1 MSTKISH
8 DCLTRRSD
16 RVERNWSKALS
27 PAVRD
32 EPKHYLQQPQARRRL
47 RRSMTQGERKRR
59 LLQSLLAPPSAQ
71 VEKRIL
77 KLQRERVEVEQKIA
91 DYNSR
96 DQQRLARGRQE
107 LTDRNSPHTMSLAFF
122 GQFVPKSRDLLCKLV
137 R

>member
-1 MSTKISH
+1 MSATISH
-8 DCLTRRSD
+8 DYLTRRSD
-16 RVERNWSKALS
+16 RRNWSKTLS

-32 EPKHYLQQPQARRRL
+32 ELKHYLQQPRTRRRL
-47 RRSMTQGERKRR
+47 RRTMTQEERKRR
-59 LLQSLLAPPSAQ
+59 LMHRLLAPPFAQ
-71 VEKRIL
+71 VEKRML
-77 KLQRERVEVEQKIA
+77 KQERERVGVEQKIV

-96 DQQRLARGRQE
+96 DEQRLARRRRE

>member
-8 DCLTRRSD
+8 NYLTRRSD
-16 RVERNWSKALS
+16 RNWSKALS

-32 EPKHYLQQPQARRRL
+32 EPKHDLQQPQTRRRP
-47 RRSMTQGERKRR
+47 RTITQEERDRR

-71 VEKRIL
+71 VEKRML
-77 KLQRERVEVEQKIA
+77 KQERERVEVEQKIA

-96 DQQRLARGRQE
+96 DQQRLARRRQE

-122 GQFVPKSRDLLCKLV
+122 GQFVSKSRDLLCKLV